1 MRSTNPVFGRN
12 ALSSVRD
19 FSDQR
24 MTVTGTVNKSFF
36 LLTLVF
42 IAALGAWQESLKLTA
57 NSYPSAQTQ
66 GDGLFPI
73 ILMVGAIG
81 GFVVGLLTVF
91 IKKISP
97 YTSPLYA
104 VLQGIV
110 LGAVSASFE
119 KAYGGIVFQSVLG
132 TLGTFLF
139 MLFAYRND
147 MIRATEGFKKGMMAA
162 MGGLFFVYLISFI
175 LSFFGKTIPYIHQ
188 SGPIGVGFSVVVV
201 CIAAFSLILDFDCI
215 EQGAREGAPKYM
227 EWYGA
232 FGLLVTLIWLYLEIL
247 RLLAK
252 LRDRK

>member
-1 MRSTNPVFGRN
+1 MKSTNPAFGRN
-12 ALSSVRD
+12 AFSSVRD
-19 FSDQR
+19 FSEQR
-24 MTVTGTVNKSFF
+24 MTITGTVNKSFF
-36 LLTLVF
+36 LLSLVF
-42 IAALGAWQESLKLTA
+42 LAAIWSWQESLKMAA
-57 NSYPSAQTQ
+57 NSYPLSRSEGA
-66 GDGLFPI
+66 FPL
-73 ILMVGAIG
+73 ILMIGAIG
-81 GFVVGLLTVF
+81 GFAVGLLTVF

-104 VLQGIV
+104 VLQGVV

-119 KAYGGIVFQSVLG
+119 KAYGGIVFQSVVG

-139 MLFAYRND
+139 MLFAYRSN

-162 MGGLFFVYLISFI
+162 LGGLFFVYLISFI
-175 LSFFGKTIPYIHQ
+175 LGFFGKTIPYIHQ
-188 SGPIGVGFSVVVV
+188 SGLIGIGFSVFVV
-201 CIAAFSLILDFDCI
+201 CIAAFSFILDFDCI